1 MKNLKKVIISVFL
14 LMILFGLGGNL
25 SSPAMAATKT
35 TATVTASPCKT
46 KVTVN
51 KKAKTFE
58 AYTINGEDYYKLIDL
73 AYVFKKTR
81 CEFGFW
87 EDELQDAV
95 IINRDSDAS
104 IYIDSFKTAMAKGDG
119 KKKSA
124 KLVEL
129 NVYFNKI
136 LYHPTVYKID
146 KTDYYKL
153 TEIMDLLNC
162 GVIKNKKTGAVNFDT
177 SKYYEPEFPAIPEGN
192 AYYKKIQ
199 QQLYDTYFKCEG
211 GKNEGAE
218 DDAFVSAD
226 KVTVPD
232 NATLY
237 VPRGVQFQALN
248 IFLGNN
254 SKYVVRGRW
263 FVEYPAKVLKPVSNK
278 TKGTLYFNGN
288 SGIPYLEEKSENV
301 YGTGCPEVITVD
313 NNLYDW
319 IVLPIKSAS
328 ISYGSTIDGIQ
339 QIKLNIT
346 RDKLDTFVGLKL
358 KIHVKG
364 GTSYD
369 YYSAGARKYIDLMP
383 LLVKTIGKNMGKNV
397 TIDKIELQNANYS
410 DEHDQV
416 IWSDTYTIPVNWTI
430 NSTKEAPVYENMA
443 VWYNDIEF
451 RGLEKNSYI
460 VKYSQGEEFSTYT
473 KLTDYKLLSPEN
485 KYMLLPNLF
494 TQEVVIRDHANI
506 ATLTGKKGTGKK
518 DYTFI
523 VSPFSKDITYAINYE
538 YYPQNPSITEENG
551 KTYLNFTVASATGEK
566 TTGNHGTI
574 LVKYHKKGD
583 AEGILQQ
590 LYLDDADFNPG
601 KIDLTAALTALTNK
615 SGSVSIDKL
624 YVYGAE
630 KDYTYDNLV
639 FPSLQ
644 YSEVA
649 CDITTVATESVT
661 LGKDTRAIVKANTS
675 ADTSSSTKATIKA
688 KLTVNNDTTDDFT
701 SLQLS
706 PTGEKKWG
714 KNLLSSTIDCLGG
727 TGTISVTYTTDA
739 PVFDIKVVN
748 IIDESI
754 VYKNC
759 DLTGITAAGG
769 KINIYSRFSDDYSV
783 IVTNNNPTKPIKQG
797 DYGTDTIDVTLVAG
811 TTVDTFDAANFTL
824 VKDDGIGTPYT
835 EKDIK
840 IVSLS
845 QTTPG
850 AAKLTFARYFDPDT
864 EQDPYSNQLILYYKG
879 YKVGKIVVTNY

>member
-14 LMILFGLGGNL
+14 LIILLGLGGNL

-35 TATVTASPCKT
+35 TATVTATPSKT

-81 CEFGFW
+81 CEFGYW
-87 EDELQDAV
+87 EDELRNAV
-95 IINRDSDAS
+95 IIERDSGAS

-124 KLVEL
+124 KLVGR

-136 LYHPTVYKID
+136 LYHPMVYKID

-162 GVIKNKKTGAVNFDT
+162 GIIKNKKTGAVNFDT

-199 QQLYDTYFKCEG
+199 QLLYDTYFKCEG

-237 VPRGVQFQALN
+237 VPRGVQFQALK

-263 FVEYPAKVLKPVSNK
+263 FVEYPDGVLKPVSNK

-288 SGIPYLEEKSENV
+288 SGIPYEEERSENV

-313 NNLYDW
+313 NNHYDR

-328 ISYGSTIDGIQ
+328 ITYGSTIGGVQ

-346 RDKLDTFVGLKL
+346 RDKLDTYVGLKIKL
-358 KIHVKG
+358 HVKG

-369 YYSAGARKYIDLMP
+369 YYSAGVRKYIDLMP
-383 LLVKTIGKNMGKNV
+383 LLVKIIGKNMGKNV
-397 TIDKIELQNANYS
+397 TIDKIELQNANYN
-410 DEHDQV
+410 DWFDQV
-416 IWSDTYTIPVNWTI
+416 ILSDTYTIPVNWTI

-443 VWYNDIEF
+443 VYYDYFEF

-460 VKYSQGEEFSTYT
+460 VKYSQGDEFSTDT
-473 KLTDYKLLSPEN
+473 KLTDYKLLTPEN
-485 KYMLLPNLF
+485 KYTLITGLF
-494 TQEVVIRDHANI
+494 TNEGIIWDHANI
-506 ATLTGKKGTGKK
+506 AKLTGKKGAGKK
-518 DYTFI
+518 DYIFT
-523 VSPFSKDITYAINYE
+523 VSPFSKDITYAINFE
-538 YYPQNPSITEENG
+538 YYPQNASITEENG

-566 TTGNHGTI
+566 TIENYGSI
-574 LVKYHKKGD
+574 LVKCHKKGD
-583 AEGILQQ
+583 AEGVLKQ
-590 LYLDDADFNPG
+590 LYLDETDFNPG

-624 YVYGAE
+624 YVYRAE
-630 KDYTYDNLV
+630 IDDMDDHLV
-639 FPSLQ
+639 YPSLQ

-649 CDITTVATESVT
+649 CDII
-661 LGKDTRAIVKANTS
+661 R
-675 ADTSSSTKATIKA
+675 
-688 KLTVNNDTTDDFT
+688 
-701 SLQLS
+701 
-706 PTGEKKWG
+706 
-714 KNLLSSTIDCLGG
+714 
-727 TGTISVTYTTDA
+727 
-739 PVFDIKVVN
+739 
-748 IIDESI
+748 
-754 VYKNC
+754 
-759 DLTGITAAGG
+759 
-769 KINIYSRFSDDYSV
+769 
-783 IVTNNNPTKPIKQG
+783 
-797 DYGTDTIDVTLVAG
+797 
-811 TTVDTFDAANFTL
+811 
-824 VKDDGIGTPYT
+824 
-835 EKDIK
+835 
-840 IVSLS
+840 
-845 QTTPG
+845 
-850 AAKLTFARYFDPDT
+850 
-864 EQDPYSNQLILYYKG
+864 
-879 YKVGKIVVTNY
+879 

>member
-1 MKNLKKVIISVFL
+1 MKNLKKMIISCLILVVL
-14 LMILFGLGGNL
+14 LSFGSSL

-35 TATVTASPCKT
+35 TGAVTATPSKT

-73 AYVFKKTR
+73 AYVLKKTR

-87 EDELQDAV
+87 EDELQYAV
-95 IINRDSDAS
+95 IITRDSGAS
-104 IYIDSFKTAMAKGDG
+104 EYIDSFKTAMAKGDG

-124 KLVEL
+124 EL
-129 NVYFNKI
+129 MERNVYFNKM
-136 LYHPTVYKID
+136 LYHPTVYRID
-146 KTDYYKL
+146 NTDYYKL

-218 DDAFVSAD
+218 DDASVMAG

-237 VPRGVQFQALN
+237 VPRGVQFEALR

-254 SKYVVRGRW
+254 SKYVVRGKW
-263 FVEYPAKVLKPVSNK
+263 FVEYADGVLKPVSNK

-288 SGIPYLEEKSENV
+288 SGIPYEEEKSENV

-313 NNLYDW
+313 NNQYDR

-328 ISYGSTIDGIQ
+328 ISYGSTISGVQ

-346 RDKLDTFVGLKL
+346 RDKLDTYVGLKIKL
-358 KIHVKG
+358 HVKG

-369 YYSAGARKYIDLMP
+369 YYSAGIRKYMDLMP
-383 LLVKTIGKNMGKNV
+383 LLVKAIGKNMGKNV
-397 TIDKIELQNANYS
+397 TIDKIELQNANYN
-410 DEHDQV
+410 DWYDKV
-416 IWSDTYTIPVNWTI
+416 ILSDTYTIPVNWTI
-430 NSTKEAPVYENMA
+430 NSTKEAPAYENMA
-443 VWYNDIEF
+443 VYYDNIEF
-451 RGLEKNSYI
+451 RGLEKSTYI
-460 VKYSQGEEFSTYT
+460 VKYSQGDEANIDT

-485 KYMLLPNLF
+485 KYMLLPGLF
-494 TQEVVIRDHANI
+494 TQEVIIRDHANI
-506 ATLTGKKGTGKK
+506 ATLTGKKEAGKK
-518 DYTFI
+518 DYTFT
-523 VSPFSKDITYAINYE
+523 VSPFSKDILYAVNFE
-538 YYPQNPSITEENG
+538 YYPQNASITEENG

-566 TTGNHGTI
+566 TTEDNASI

-583 AEGILQQ
+583 AEGVLQQ

-615 SGSVSIDKL
+615 SGSVHIDKL
-624 YVYGAE
+624 YVYRADG
-630 KDYTYDNLV
+630 DYLYDQLL

-661 LGKDTRAIVKANTS
+661 LGKDTKVIVKANTS
-675 ADTSSSTKATIKA
+675 ADTDSATKATIKA
-688 KLTVNNDTTDDFT
+688 KLTVTNDTTDCFT

-706 PTGEKKWG
+706 PTGKKKWG
-714 KNLLSSTIDCLGG
+714 KNLLSNTIDFLGG

-739 PVFDIKVVN
+739 PVFDIKV
-748 IIDESI
+748 ISDMGDSI

-769 KINIYSRFSDDYSV
+769 KINIYSRFSDEYLV
-783 IVTNNNPTKPIKQG
+783 TVTNNEPTKPIKQG

-811 TTVDTFDAANFTL
+811 TTVDTFDVANFTL
-824 VKDDGIGTPYT
+824 VMDDGIGTPYT

-864 EQDPYSNQLILYYKG
+864 EQYPYSNQLVLYYKG
-879 YKVGKIVVTNY
+879 YKVGKIVVSNY